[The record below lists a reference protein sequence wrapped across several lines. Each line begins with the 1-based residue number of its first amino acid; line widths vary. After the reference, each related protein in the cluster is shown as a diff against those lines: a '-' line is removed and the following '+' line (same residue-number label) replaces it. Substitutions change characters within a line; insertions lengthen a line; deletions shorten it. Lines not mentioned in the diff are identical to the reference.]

1 MGRFV
6 QDDAYISFRYAR
18 NWAQGHGLVWN
29 LGEPPVEGYT
39 NFLWTVWMGLG
50 IGAGLD
56 PRQWSYALGI
66 TFGVGSLAASARL
79 ARQLGLD
86 GRWVNLVLALL
97 ITNFSFVSY
106 MTGGL
111 ETSSQTFFLMCL
123 ASLSLTLRSKSD
135 SLKLGAVWSLVAALA
150 LLTRMDSAIF
160 IVGWSVYVFYPYIRG
175 RRWSELLK
183 LLASMVLPA
192 CVVVVPWLVWKVS
205 YYGSL
210 LPNTFYAKATS
221 KRFNIFG
228 LAYTGSFVMEY
239 GLWILLLVSLRVRRV
254 CGALPEALSPVLALM
269 GVWWLYII
277 KVGGDFMEFRFFI
290 CVIPLIMICA
300 SSMLARLND
309 QRVTVAVCALL
320 GLMSLQ
326 HTVCFRGHVNG
337 VASIDFL
344 HTALEECVE
353 VGQGLEALMKGGGED
368 VRIAVMP
375 LGGISYHSNLF
386 ALDLHGL
393 TDAWV
398 ARNGLYYT
406 DLPGHYLQAPYDYI
420 ERREVH
426 LLLGHPVVG
435 DASAPFVPL
444 CGQIGRPDHDPRT
457 GPYDVETVQCFQLHH
472 VTQEDIGAGIEVVEV
487 PMAGGRQRAAMLY
500 IRRHPHIERL
510 KASGQVIS
518 WPLR

>member
-1 MGRFV
+1 
-6 QDDAYISFRYAR
+6 
-18 NWAQGHGLVWN
+18 
-29 LGEPPVEGYT
+29 
-39 NFLWTVWMGLG
+39 MGLG

-353 VGQGLEALMKGGGED
+353 VGRG
-368 VRIAVMP
+368 
-375 LGGISYHSNLF
+375 
-386 ALDLHGL
+386 
-393 TDAWV
+393 
-398 ARNGLYYT
+398 
-406 DLPGHYLQAPYDYI
+406 
-420 ERREVH
+420 
-426 LLLGHPVVG
+426 
-435 DASAPFVPL
+435 
-444 CGQIGRPDHDPRT
+444 
-457 GPYDVETVQCFQLHH
+457 
-472 VTQEDIGAGIEVVEV
+472 
-487 PMAGGRQRAAMLY
+487 
-500 IRRHPHIERL
+500 
-510 KASGQVIS
+510 
-518 WPLR
+518 